1 MGFEAFTFE
10 ETQELL
16 REKGVAKQYW
26 PERLELLPDFPKTP
40 SGKIRKFEL
49 RDRVK
54 AEAATADDEAGN
66 KVGGA

>member
-10 ETQELL
+10 EMQELL

-26 PERLELLPDFPKTP
+26 PERLELLPDFPKTL

-49 RDRVK
+49 RDQVSRH
-54 AEAATADDEAGN
+54 THDEAEN
-66 KVGGA
+66 LA